1 MLSRKIKRYEFN
13 NGEEFYKTLLGKPIK
28 GIYQRFYDVYGNDF
42 PIQNVIQD
50 VHQLM
55 AERFET
61 EGVPVKKDL
70 LNYYII

>member
-1 MLSRKIKRYEFN
+1 MI
-13 NGEEFYKTLLGKPIK
+13 
-28 GIYQRFYDVYGNDF
+28 F
-42 PIQNVIQD
+42 PIENVIQD